1 MRPHL
6 GTAFDDA
13 TTPDASPRVPRPR
26 ASRPRR
32 RSVVI
37 ACAVAAWLTGGTAAW
52 AAPDT
57 LTIRLSSDIRSTDPG
72 INRDGDTD
80 AVVLHMVEGLVA
92 HREDTSV
99 GPLLARSIET
109 SADGRV
115 HTFRLREGIR
125 FHDGSPLAA
134 QDVLLAWQ
142 RYMDPKNN
150 WRCRAEYVPGGASAV
165 AKVEAPDPNTV
176 SFTLEKP
183 SALFLATLA
192 RPDCGETAIYARSS
206 LNPDGSWRAPVGTGP
221 YRLAEWRRGEFVDL
235 ARNDTYAAL
244 PGERDGH
251 TGGKAALV
259 GKVRFLVVPDTA
271 AAKAALL
278 SGRVDILYATASTDQ
293 TEFLARKDITVAATP
308 TMELYSLLLQTRD
321 PVLRDVRIRRA
332 IALSLDVDEIARAV
346 MPNARGSRSV
356 IPTTSPYYGP
366 VQAALPKRDLA
377 AAKALLAEAG
387 YKGQPIRLV
396 ATKRYQLLYDAAVYM
411 QAMAAEAGIN
421 MELEVL
427 DWATELDRFNSG
439 AYQAMSFNYGA
450 RLDPT
455 LSFDMVSGPKAS
467 QPRKL
472 WDDGAVQALVARSGN
487 EPDPAKRQAVFDE
500 LERRFREDVPMVNL
514 FTSVE
519 TSAVRASVEGYRG
532 WALNQPRAWGVRKTG
547 SD

>member
-1 MRPHL
+1 MRLLIDPP
-6 GTAFDDA
+6 FESA
-13 TTPDASPRVPRPR
+13 TLPEGQRVTGSPL
-26 ASRPRR
+26 RR
-32 RSVVI
+32 RGWI
-37 ACAVAAWLTGGTAAW
+37 AVAAFGAAW
-52 AAPDT
+52 LMTVTAVEAAPDT

-92 HREDTSV
+92 YREDTSV
-99 GPLLARSIET
+99 GLLLARST
-109 SADGRV
+109 DMSADGRV
-115 HTFRLREGIR
+115 YTFRLREDVR
-125 FHDGSPLAA
+125 FHDGSPLTAG
-134 QDVLLAWQ
+134 DVLFAWQ

-150 WRCRAEYVPGGASAV
+150 WRCRPEYLQGGASPV
-165 AKVEAPDPNTV
+165 AKIEAPDRDTV
-176 SFTLEKP
+176 VFTLEKP

-221 YRLAEWRRGEFVDL
+221 YRLSEWRRGEFVDL
-235 ARNDTYAAL
+235 VRNDAYTTL

-259 GKVRFLVVPDTA
+259 GKIRFLVVPDTA
-271 AAKAALL
+271 TAKAALL
-278 SGRVDILYATASTDQ
+278 SGRVDVLYATASADVP
-293 TEFLARKDITVAATP
+293 EFRASKDIVVVPTS
-308 TMELYSLLLQTRD
+308 TMELYSLLLQTKD
-321 PVLRDVRIRRA
+321 PILQDVRIRRA

-346 MPNARGSRSV
+346 MPDAHGSRSV
-356 IPTTSPYYGP
+356 IPTSSPYYGA

-377 AAKALLAEAG
+377 AARALLAEAG
-387 YKGQPIRLV
+387 YKGQPIRLI
-396 ATKRYQLLYDAAVYM
+396 ATKRYQILYDAAVYM

-427 DWATELDRFNSG
+427 DWATELDRYSSG
-439 AYQAMSFNYGA
+439 SYQAMSFNYGA

-455 LSFDMVSGPKAS
+455 LSFDMVSGPKAT

-472 WDDGAVQALVARSGN
+472 WDDGTVQALVTRSGN
-487 EPDPAKRQAVFDE
+487 ETDTPKRQAVFDE

-547 SD
+547 LD